1 VSAPPVDLDAFREV
15 MREAG
20 IEEAVAPTLQV
31 WVDEAPG
38 KFARLQAAVS
48 AGDPQAVA
56 SAAHALKS
64 SCSHI
69 CATELVT
76 ALHALESAGHDGERS
91 DIAALFDEVRPRYE
105 AALGYVKA
113 HT

>member
-1 VSAPPVDLDAFREV
+1 MSAPPVDLDAFRDV

-31 WVDEAPG
+31 WVDEAPV
-38 KFARLQAAVS
+38 KFSRLEAAV
-48 AGDPQAVA
+48 AAADPHAVA

-69 CATELVT
+69 CATDLVA
-76 ALHALESAGHDGERS
+76 ALHALESAGHAGER
-91 DIAALFDEVRPRYE
+91 DGVAPLFSEVRPRYE
-105 AALGYVKA
+105 AALAYVKA
-113 HT
+113 HI